1 VVAAC
6 FRAMRSIFDDADTR
20 DPAAYL
26 VQNEPGP
33 AAVAQIANRTEAWRG
48 ERTVKLSG
56 IEFPRV
62 ERGDLLVIPPVVFGF
77 RGYISLFS
85 HTPLD
90 VGGALLTIKARP
102 CSAAG
107 VPAFAEAMEGSGCCV
122 TSLFGGFCNG

>member
-1 VVAAC
+1 
-6 FRAMRSIFDDADTR
+6 MRSIFDDADTR

-62 ERGDLLVIPPVVFGF
+62 ERGDLLAIPPVVFGFRF

-102 CSAAG
+102 CSASG